1 MAELYIIPECYVDT
15 NLLETLVP
23 TAKGYNHQ
31 KGCNNVVKV
40 MKEKLADEFAVG
52 IVDKDKRQIRY
63 VDEFEEVGHTD
74 SLFFYKHPDKA
85 HYLVMISPAVD
96 GFILK
101 CAGDVE
107 TDMEQFGF
115 SSDLKS
121 FTEQTKKVS
130 SKEDVTFKNL
140 FQELKNADEVVVLK
154 KALKYLKE
162 NKYQSDPEKLKA
174 IIEGI

>member
-40 MKEKLADEFAVG
+40 MKEKFADEFAVG
-52 IVDKDKRQIRY
+52 VVDKDKRQIRY
-63 VDEFEEVGHTD
+63 VDEFEEVAHTD

-85 HYLVMISPAVD
+85 HYLVMVSPAVD

-101 CAGDVE
+101 CAEDVKM
-107 TDMEQFGF
+107 DMGQFGL

-140 FQELKNADEVVVLK
+140 FQKLKKADEVVVLK
-154 KALKYLKE
+154 NALKYLKE
-162 NKYQSDPEKLKA
+162 NKYQLDPERLKV
-174 IIEGI
+174 IIEGE

>member
-40 MKEKLADEFAVG
+40 MKEKLADEFAV
-52 IVDKDKRQIRY
+52 
-63 VDEFEEVGHTD
+63 
-74 SLFFYKHPDKA
+74 
-85 HYLVMISPAVD
+85 
-96 GFILK
+96 
-101 CAGDVE
+101 
-107 TDMEQFGF
+107 
-115 SSDLKS
+115 
-121 FTEQTKKVS
+121 
-130 SKEDVTFKNL
+130 NL

-162 NKYQSDPEKLKA
+162 NKYQSDPEKLKV

>member
-40 MKEKLADEFAVG
+40 MKEKFADEFAVG
-52 IVDKDKRQIRY
+52 VVDKDKRQIRY
-63 VDEFEEVGHTD
+63 VDEFEEVAHTD
-74 SLFFYKHPDKA
+74 SLFFYKHPDKV
-85 HYLVMISPAVD
+85 HYLVMVSPAVD

-101 CAGDVE
+101 CAEDVKM
-107 TDMEQFGF
+107 DMGQFGL

-140 FQELKNADEVVVLK
+140 FQKLKKADEVVVLK
-154 KALKYLKE
+154 NALKYLKE
-162 NKYQSDPEKLKA
+162 NKYQLDPERLKV
-174 IIEGI
+174 IIEGE